1 MGSLG
6 TINQFRTA
14 SADLEAR
21 LTPVETTADS
31 GDDHLNTEEGEHG
44 RKYLAAT
51 VVNGVYPD
59 DMDGGECGG
68 RGMSYT
74 TLRMFMRSAYVSCC
88 STQAGSSRLD
98 QGAQGEMEGD
108 SRST

>member
-1 MGSLG
+1 MPPPASDASDVGDIEAGDEGRVESL
-6 TINQFRTA
+6 
-14 SADLEAR
+14 
-21 LTPVETTADS
+21 ETDT
-31 GDDHLNTEEGEHG
+31 
-44 RKYLAAT
+44 
-51 VVNGVYPD
+51 D